1 MRSFD
6 FPKQAIASLKRVG
19 IAATLVLGAAAVQA
33 VSISPV
39 LVELSPARR
48 VVSVTFVN
56 SGSEPLRFQS
66 QVMAWSQVG
75 GVDRHQPSDDLIVA
89 PPIADIPAGG
99 TQIFRVALR
108 GPANGHEQAY
118 RLVFEDASEASAPT
132 AGEVALKVR
141 INHDLPVFVAAAGAP
156 KSRLALLPCPGRA
169 ACVRVE
175 NSGNRYAQVR
185 ELIIDRS
192 GSHSTMRV
200 NSRVLAG
207 AWRQWD
213 LPVGSGPARVSLQS
227 ADGPVSVAMPASTR

>member
-6 FPKQAIASLKRVG
+6 FPKQAIASLQHVG
-19 IAATLVLGAAAVQA
+19 IAAALVLGAATVQA

-48 VVSVTFVN
+48 VVSVTFIN

-66 QVMAWSQVG
+66 QVLAWSQVD

-99 TQIFRVALR
+99 TQIFRIALR
-108 GPANGHEQAY
+108 GPASGHEQAY
-118 RLVFEDASEASAPT
+118 RLVFEDASEAAAPQ
-132 AGEVALKVR
+132 AGQVALKVR

-156 KSRLALLPCPGRA
+156 KPQLLLSPCPGRA

-175 NSGNRYAQVR
+175 NSGDRYAQIR
-185 ELIIDRS
+185 ELTLERGAS
-192 GSHSTMRV
+192 QSAMRV

-213 LPVGSGPARVSLQS
+213 LPAGNGPVRVILQS
-227 ADGPVSVAMPASTR
+227 ADGPVSVALPASTR